1 MTKHIID
8 SVKNYFNNLNKFS
21 FTVGIIL
28 FVTGILSYIG
38 GAGLTIIA
46 TSSLFIFAGIF
57 IYNFYYQSNFEKNF
71 DKKIFIPFCLILL
84 SIIFSF
90 FWVDNYYLTVRF
102 LAGFLIFGGIVFAVK
117 RIKPSSVIL
126 FLSTLSLMNFGLAIW
141 DIFNYP
147 TGGVIRLAGFV
158 GYVNTLGLYSVVF
171 GFIALSYINSYVN
184 KLENKI
190 NTKLNTKL
198 NWFLIIIASINFF
211 VAFMTLSRG
220 TGVAVIVSVIIT
232 TLFFYKRIN
241 PKNVFKYGLITI
253 SVALILT
260 GSVYLIKKYATNN
273 QISFSR
279 SDITVTETSG
289 LRLQYFKTATDVFK
303 QNKFGIGPGNYRE
316 GMFKYLKNPIEQ
328 ANDPHSFPMM
338 LLAENGVFIILWLY
352 LLFEIVRNVINN
364 KNNFNQKHIF
374 YIFISLAFFLH
385 SLFDADMSYPFSWII
400 LGFLLGNTLTLKE
413 FSPKFFDQIKNTTVS
428 LMLILGFM
436 GLASGYLIIDKL
448 EFIGSYEELESRD
461 KSVLLAAQISPI
473 NGSLWQSAAL
483 MSFYKMLNAQNE
495 TDMQKSAEEVFY
507 RTGRSMALRGQYASQ
522 YSLRARA
529 YSILRDEANYRTSLE
544 KSVSLSSF
552 NTYSERKALAY
563 YYKDHNLYPELKN
576 LVLSTYDLNSS
587 YFGTVYSKSDL
598 DLETKTESMISM
610 LRLLQM
616 EAFKNK
622 DKDTEKKVEN
632 ILNTFK

>member
-1 MTKHIID
+1 MTKHIIN

-21 FTVGIIL
+21 FTVGLIL
-28 FVTGILSYIG
+28 FVTGILAYIG
-38 GAGLTIIA
+38 GAGLTVIA
-46 TSSLFIFAGIF
+46 TSALFIFAGIF
-57 IYNFYYQSNFEKNF
+57 LYNFYYQSNFEKNF

-84 SIIFSF
+84 SIIVSF

-102 LAGFLIFGGIVFAVK
+102 LAGFLIFGGMVFAVK

-126 FLSTLSLMNFGLAIW
+126 FLSTISLMNFGLAIW

-158 GYVNTLGLYSVVF
+158 GYVNTLGLYSIVF
-171 GFIALSYINSYVN
+171 GLVALSYINSYTD
-184 KLENKI
+184 KLN
-190 NTKLNTKL
+190 NKLNTKL
-198 NWFLIIIASINFF
+198 NWFLIIVTGINFF

-220 TGVAVIVSVIIT
+220 TGVAVIVSAIIT

-241 PKNVFKYGLITI
+241 FKNVFKYGLITI
-253 SVALILT
+253 SIALILT

-279 SDITVTETSG
+279 SDITVSETSG
-289 LRLQYFKTATDVFK
+289 LRLKYFKTATDIFK

-352 LLFEIVRNVINN
+352 LLFEIIRNVINN

-374 YIFISLAFFLH
+374 YLFISLVFFLH

-400 LGFLLGNTLTLKE
+400 LGFLLGNILTLKE
-413 FSPKFFDQIKNTTVS
+413 FSPKFFEPIKNTIVS
-428 LMLILGFM
+428 GLLILGFL
-436 GLASGYLIIDKL
+436 GLASGYLIINNL
-448 EFIGSYEELESRD
+448 EFIGSYEELDTRD

-473 NGSLWQSAAL
+473 NGSLWHSAAL

-495 TDMQKSAEEVFY
+495 ADMQKSAEEVLY
-507 RTGRSMALRGQYASQ
+507 RTDRSMALRGQYASH
-522 YSLRARA
+522 YSLRARV
-529 YSILRDEANYRTSLE
+529 YSVLRDEANYKASLE

-576 LVLSTYDLNSS
+576 LVLYTYDLNSS
-587 YFGTVYSKSDL
+587 YFGTVYSQSDL
-598 DLETKTESMISM
+598 ELENKTESMISM
-610 LRLLQM
+610 LRLLQI
-616 EAFKNK
+616 EAVKNK
-622 DKDTEKKVEN
+622 DKDTEKAVQN
-632 ILNTFK
+632 ILNTFN